1 MLKDLE
7 RDFNGPGAWHRGMPF
22 WAWNGKLSPDEL
34 RRQVRLMKRMGLG
47 GFFMHARV
55 GLATPYL
62 SDEWFACIEACA
74 DEAGKQ
80 EMHAWLYDED
90 RWPSGAA
97 GGLVTKDPRWRRRSL
112 MMREISAPRELKWD
126 DDVAAAFTAHRDG
139 HGARGV
145 RRIPR
150 GDRPENLA
158 DGETI
163 LAFVVEMDPPSS
175 WYNGYTALDVLNPQA
190 VRRFIAVT
198 HEAYRKR
205 MGRHFGKAIPGI
217 FSDEPN
223 HGHRLGVDHATGK
236 LLGLP
241 WTAGLPA
248 AFRKRYGYD
257 LLPHLVE
264 LFLDVDG
271 RPFSPSRWHYH
282 DCVTHLFVDSYSRQI
297 GEWCRE
303 NGLQFTGH
311 VLMEDTLSD
320 QTSVAG
326 SCMRF
331 YEHMQLPGMDLLTEH
346 WRAYTTA
353 KQVASAARQFGRRLR
368 LSETYG
374 CTGWDFPFLG
384 HKALGD
390 WQAALGINLRC
401 QHLVWYTMEAEA
413 KRDYPAAISWQ
424 SPWWQLYPKVEDYFA
439 RINAVTS
446 RGAEVRDLLVIH
458 PVESTWLMVRQ
469 GWQDEPAVK
478 RFDRQLVALEDALLG
493 AHVDF
498 DYGDEEIL
506 SRKASVAKAK
516 KGAVLKV
523 GKATYTTVLVPPTV
537 TLRSTTLTLLERFA
551 AAGGRVVFAG
561 VPADHVDAQPSERA
575 AALAARTMRAPAT
588 GAELIQAVEP
598 ARKVSIADQ
607 AGNEVNAALYLLSED
622 ADAYVLFV
630 CNTGLEGAERQR
642 DIFDEPRAVERRASY
657 PLVVVRLLAKTAG
670 RPIELDPDTGAS
682 WSPEAAQDAEGRWTV
697 TTSLAVLGS
706 RLFVFPKEHQPKSPP
721 RRPRLVDGQRVELD
735 GERWEVLLSE
745 DNVLPLD
752 RPRLRLGDS
761 EWQEPEEVL
770 RVDRKV
776 RESLGVA
783 PRGGRMVQPW
793 CRPAVRK
800 PKSVEVGLCYRFE
813 VDTVPTGD
821 VHLCLEQPRR
831 WAISVNGHA
840 LEPEIEC
847 GWWVD
852 PALRR
857 LALDPALLREGMN
870 EVILEGSYDESHP
883 GLEIAYLLG
892 RFGTAV
898 DGVDVRMTEEP
909 RNLSLGD
916 WVPRGLAFYAGSVI
930 YRKKVRL
937 THLPGERLFLQCP
950 DYRGVAVRVV
960 VNSRTAGII
969 AWEPNEV
976 DITECLPEGTSE
988 ADVRI
993 EVVGHRRNSH
1003 GPLHHAKKWPAWTG
1017 PAEFVTTGADWIDE
1031 YQLVPCGMMKPPVV
1045 LTRKP
1050 HREGA
1055 E

>member
-7 RDFNGPGAWHRGMPF
+7 RDFREPGAWHRGMPF

-34 RRQVRLMKRMGLG
+34 RRQVRLMKQMGLG
-47 GFFMHARV
+47 GFFMHSRV

-62 SDEWFACIEACA
+62 SNEWFECIEACA
-74 DEAGKQ
+74 DEAEKQ
-80 EMHAWLYDED
+80 GMLAWLYDED

-112 MMREISAPRELKWD
+112 VMREFASPRALKWD
-126 DDVAAAFTAHRDG
+126 DDVVAAFTARREG
-139 HGARGV
+139 HGARHV

-150 GDRPENLA
+150 GERPECIPE
-158 DGETI
+158 GEVI
-163 LAFVVEMDPPSS
+163 LAFAVEVDPLSAKF
-175 WYNGYTALDVLNPQA
+175 NGYTYLDTLNPQA

-205 MGRHFGKAIPGI
+205 MSRRFGKVIPGI
-217 FSDEPN
+217 FSDEPH
-223 HGHRLGVDHATGK
+223 HGRRLSTYDVTGD

-257 LLPHLVE
+257 LVPHLVE

-271 RPFSPSRWHYH
+271 RPFSPARWHYH
-282 DCVTHLFVDSYSRQI
+282 DCVTHLFVDSFGRQV

-311 VLMEDTLSD
+311 VLYEDTLSL
-320 QTSVAG
+320 QTAVVG
-326 SCMRF
+326 SAMRF
-331 YEHMQLPGMDLLTEH
+331 YEHMQLPGMDLLTER

-374 CTGWDFPFLG
+374 CTGWDFPFAG

-401 QHLVWYTMEAEA
+401 QHLAWYTMEAEG
-413 KRDYPAAISWQ
+413 KRDYPAAVSWQ
-424 SPWWQLYPKVEDYFA
+424 SPWWQAYPKVEDYFA
-439 RINAVTS
+439 RINAVIS
-446 RGAEVRDLLVIH
+446 RGAEVRDLLVVH
-458 PVESTWLMVRQ
+458 PVESTWLMVRL
-469 GWQDEPAVK
+469 GWLDEPAVK
-478 RFDRQLVALEDALLG
+478 RFDLQLVALEDALLG

-506 SRKASVAKAK
+506 SRKASVAKNRGKAL
-516 KGAVLKV
+516 LKV
-523 GKATYTTVLVPPTV
+523 GKAVYTTVLVPPTV

-561 VPADHVDAQPSERA
+561 VPADHADAQPSDRA
-575 AALAARTMRAPAT
+575 AALAARAARAPAS
-588 GAELIQAVEP
+588 GAELIQAIEP
-598 ARKVSIADQ
+598 ARRVSIADA
-607 AGNEVNAALYLLSED
+607 AGNEANAALYLLTEDED
-622 ADAYVLFV
+622 AFVLFV
-630 CNTGLEGAERQR
+630 CNTGLEGAERLR
-642 DIFDEPRAVERRASY
+642 DIFDEPRVVERRVAY
-657 PLVVVRLLAKTAG
+657 PLVLVRLLEKTAG
-670 RPIELDPDTGAS
+670 RPVELDPDTGAT
-682 WSPEAAQDAEGRWTV
+682 WNTEAAQDAEGRWTV
-697 TTSLAVLGS
+697 STSLPVLGS
-706 RLFVFPKEHQPKSPP
+706 RLFVFPKERQPKAPP
-721 RRPRLVDGQRVELD
+721 RRPRLMDGQRVELD

-752 RPRLRLGDS
+752 RPRLRLGDG
-761 EWQEPEEVL
+761 EWEEPEEVL

-776 RESLGVA
+776 RAAIGEPA
-783 PRGGRMVQPW
+783 RGGQMVQPW
-793 CRPAVRK
+793 CRPVSRK
-800 PKSVEVGLCYRFE
+800 PKTIRVGLSYRFE
-813 VDTVPTGD
+813 IDTVPTGD
-821 VHLCLEQPRR
+821 VHLCVEQPRR
-831 WAISVNGHA
+831 WNITVNGH
-840 LEPEIEC
+840 LLSPDIEC

-852 PALRR
+852 PSMRR
-857 LALDPALLREGMN
+857 IALDPALLREGMN
-870 EVILEGSYDESHP
+870 EVALEGDYDETHP
-883 GLEIAYLLG
+883 GLEIVYLLG

-898 DGVDVRMTEEP
+898 DGTDVRVTEEP

-916 WVPRGLAFYAGSVI
+916 WVPRGLAFYAGSVA
-930 YRKKVRL
+930 YRRKVRL
-937 THLPGERLFLQCP
+937 THLPGERLFLQVP

-960 VNSRTAGII
+960 VNGRTAGII
-969 AWEPNEV
+969 AWEPNEA

-988 ADVRI
+988 ADIRV
-993 EVVGHRRNSH
+993 EVLGHRRNSH
-1003 GPLHHAKKWPAWTG
+1003 GPLHHAKKWPVWTG
-1017 PAEFVTTGADWIDE
+1017 PAEFVTEGADWTDE
-1031 YQLVPCGMMKPPVV
+1031 YQLVPCGLMKPPIV

-1050 HREGA
+1050 TREGA